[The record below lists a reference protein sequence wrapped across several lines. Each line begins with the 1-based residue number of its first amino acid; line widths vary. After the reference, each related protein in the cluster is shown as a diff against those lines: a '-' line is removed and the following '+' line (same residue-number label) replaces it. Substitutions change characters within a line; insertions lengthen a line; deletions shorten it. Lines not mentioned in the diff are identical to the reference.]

1 MNIQAKGVKPIMADS
16 SELPVI
22 KPNDDVYMIHH
33 PGQMKK
39 HYSQDNVKLVIK
51 PFMEYLAGTLE
62 GPPGSPVFVLKESK
76 FLLVAMQRKKNAVLV
91 SKILDGIDGDD
102 IGKIFSFL
110 CFIVF
115 LIYKLMVIRYLWA
128 NPSLLTLFFFLL
140 STIRV
145 LRYHYSYCLQQR
157 FKV

>member
-1 MNIQAKGVKPIMADS
+1 MADS

-39 HYSQDNVKLVIK
+39 HYSQDNVKLVIE
-51 PFMEYLAGTLE
+51 PFIEYLAGTLE

-76 FLLVAMQRKKNAVLV
+76 FLLVAMHRKNALLV
-91 SKILDGIDGDD
+91 SKILDGIDVED
-102 IGKIFSFL
+102 GKIFSFL

-115 LIYKLMVIRYLWA
+115 LIYKLMVIRYLFLWS
-128 NPSLLTLFFFLL
+128 NLSIRTLFFFSSL
-140 STIRV
+140 
-145 LRYHYSYCLQQR
+145 H
-157 FKV
+157 K